1 MTLLFFLVAG
11 LCAQLIDGSLGMGF
25 GVISSTI
32 LVGLGVVPALA
43 SASVHTAEIATT
55 LASGTSHLRLG
66 NVKKEWLLPLTVP
79 GIVGGVLG
87 AILLSNI
94 PGGTMKPYVAGFLLF
109 MGLVM
114 IYRFT
119 LHKAKIATSAKSGKV
134 PWKKMVGLGLVAA
147 FFDAIG
153 GGGWG
158 PIATPGLILTEGEEP
173 RKVIGTVNF
182 AEFFV
187 TIAEAVTFFIIL
199 GSKEYDWGSIGMIAL
214 GGVCMAPIAAWLTKK
229 MPPRVLGLLAGIVV
243 VLYNLRT
250 LLVWAGW
257 M

>member
-1 MTLLFFLVAG
+1 MALWLFLIAG

-32 LVGLGVVPALA
+32 LVGLGVAPAMA

-55 LASGTSHLRLG
+55 LASGTSHFRFG
-66 NVKKEWLLPLTVP
+66 NVKKEWLLPLVVP
-79 GIVGGVLG
+79 GIVGGTLG
-87 AILLSNI
+87 AAFLSSI
-94 PGGTMKPYVAGFLLF
+94 PGGAIKPYVAGFLLI

-119 LHKAKIATSAKSGKV
+119 LHKVKIAPSGKV
-134 PWKKMVGLGLVAA
+134 SYKKMVGLGFIAA
-147 FFDAIG
+147 FFDAMG

-158 PIATPGLILTEGEEP
+158 PIATPGLVLTENEEP
-173 RKVIGTVNF
+173 RKVIGTVNI

-187 TIAEAVTFFIIL
+187 TIAEAVTFFLIL
-199 GSKEYDWGSIGMIAL
+199 GSKSYNWGSIGMIAL
-214 GGVCMAPIAAWLTKK
+214 GGVCMAPVAAWLTKK
-229 MPPRVLGLLAGIVV
+229 MPSRVLGLVAGIMV
-243 VLYNLRT
+243 VLYNIRT

-257 M
+257 I